1 MERFLQN
8 LLIASIHGSILIF
21 AVLLLRLVLLK
32 TPKKYI
38 CFLWLL
44 AGIRLLLPIEIRSDL
59 SLQPEFTLSFA
70 KISSLKWAAVL
81 PWVWA
86 VIAACFAIYS
96 LISYLR
102 LKDQVRDAIRI
113 RGGWESNKIETAFIL
128 GFIKPKIYIPMGMD
142 SQSRQNILAH
152 ERTHLDKGDHW
163 IKMIGFLALALHWF
177 NPLVWVAYILLCKD
191 IEIACDERVIR
202 FMELDERKAYSS
214 ALLRCSS
221 RRAHF
226 AASPVAFG
234 EVSVKQRILSILK
247 YKKPS
252 FWLSLLGVLAFFF
265 VAVCFLTSPPAAQTE
280 VLSPEEQAN
289 LAKIEQCRED
299 LEERLASQELYI
311 WMDGTDSQGCVRWS
325 AKLYRQGED
334 TLWTLAFAYREGI
347 AEGRMERA
355 GKHYVWYSNGWVQS
369 ETADTQFETWLDLC
383 RWDMDTAEFVE
394 ETQEDGRRRLVF
406 STQWTE
412 ENKTRH
418 MQTVAVGYDKT
429 GVLSGIRIEQ
439 PNYPDT
445 DKIHLNFGDR
455 VINPEGEK
463 PISQVFEEAEAAIR
477 DENVTNAEL
486 ESQAVYNDWGVS
498 FRVAADRLSS
508 TGSDISFYQME
519 FGKGNLFTTDEYWIE
534 KYTDGTWEQVP
545 TVTTPNWEG
554 KGYGVAKMNSTYEYL
569 DWSPLYGQ
577 LEPGLYR
584 MGKRF
589 ENRGQE
595 GNGVTR
601 LPAYAE
607 FTILETVNGDTPEA
621 KAAVERCYTKLEE
634 LKQRKVLHWKTVS
647 AKDSE
652 DEVWADGEDFLHIT
666 HFFGPDVPEEQLTE
680 NERRLTPRTDTMVRY
695 EGVGYVTL
703 REDPDIP
710 ASKDLGLAIST
721 LSPTRGGW
729 SWYGSIGEDLNMSF
743 YERKNQPISFPE
755 GIGVVSDEKVCF
767 AAVWDVGDGTQEMD
781 IYTYRFDEDGNLV
794 YMEFKPMDDGPERV
808 FSMEIFAD
816 TQTEIQ
822 EKIQSAVRD
831 VVTESFSW
839 TQDQAKYTSGDFN
852 IRQDSFVNTQV
863 SPVTGPV
870 QAARLAKQEYPN
882 LPDEYAIHVYR
893 DDTMGMW
900 KVTIETEVAVQSEYE
915 FRDVYLSDSGVTQLL
930 VYEGPLRFDESRK

>member
-1 MERFLQN
+1 MERFLEN
-8 LLIASIHGSILIF
+8 LFTASIHGSILIF

-38 CFLWLL
+38 CYLWLL

-96 LISYLR
+96 LISYLK
-102 LKDQVRDAIRI
+102 LKNQVRDAIRI

-191 IEIACDERVIR
+191 IETACDERVIR

-280 VLSPEEQAN
+280 VLSPEEQEN
-289 LAKIEQCRED
+289 LAKIEACREE
-299 LEERLASQELYI
+299 LEAQFAKEAFCAAI
-311 WMDGTDSQGCVRWS
+311 QGRTSNGSVRWT
-325 AKLYRQGED
+325 AKLYWQGED
-334 TLWTLAFAYREGI
+334 TLWTLCTSYQEGI
-347 AEGRMERA
+347 AEGYMERA
-355 GKHYVWYSNGWVQS
+355 GKHYAWYSDSWMLVDK
-369 ETADTQFETWLDLC
+369 ADTRFGQWLDLF
-383 RWDMDTAEFVE
+383 RWDMDTAAFVE
-394 ETQEDGRRRLVF
+394 DTQEDGYDRLRF
-406 STQWTE
+406 TTQWEGEDQTIH
-412 ENKTRH
+412 T
-418 MQTVAVGYDKT
+418 QTVQYTSKDTSVW
-429 GVLSGIRIEQ
+429 VQIER
-439 PNYPDT
+439 PNYPDV
-445 DKIHLNFGDR
+445 DIIALCFGEN
-455 VINPEGEK
+455 VFFPEISK

-498 FRVAADRLSS
+498 FRVDDDRLSS

-755 GIGVVSDEKVCF
+755 GIGVISDEKVCF

-781 IYTYRFDEDGNLV
+781 IYTYCFDENGNLV
-794 YMEFKPMDDGPERV
+794 YMEFKPIDDGPERV

-831 VVTESFSW
+831 VVTEPFSW

-882 LPDEYAIHVYR
+882 LPNEYSIRVFR

-900 KVTIETEVAVQSEYE
+900 KVTIKTEVAVQSEYE
-915 FRDVYLSDSGVTQLL
+915 YRDVYLSDSGVTQLL
-930 VYEGPLRFDESRK
+930 VYEGPLRFDEPRK

>member
-8 LLIASIHGSILIF
+8 LLTASIHGSILIF

-96 LISYLR
+96 LISYLK

-113 RGGWESNKIETAFIL
+113 RGGWESDKIETAFIL

-191 IEIACDERVIR
+191 IETACDERVIR

-299 LEERLASQELYI
+299 LEAQFAKEAFCAAI
-311 WMDGTDSQGCVRWS
+311 QGRTSNGSVRWT
-325 AKLYRQGED
+325 AKLYWQGED
-334 TLWTLAFAYREGI
+334 TLWTLCTSYQEGI
-347 AEGRMERA
+347 AEGYMERA
-355 GKHYVWYSNGWVQS
+355 GKHYAWYSDSWMLVDK
-369 ETADTQFETWLDLC
+369 ADTRFGQWLDLF
-383 RWDMDTAEFVE
+383 RWDMDTAAFVE
-394 ETQEDGRRRLVF
+394 DTQEDGYDRLRF
-406 STQWTE
+406 TTQWEGEDQTIH
-412 ENKTRH
+412 T
-418 MQTVAVGYDKT
+418 QTVQYTSKDTSVW
-429 GVLSGIRIEQ
+429 VQIER
-439 PNYPDT
+439 PNYPDV
-445 DKIHLNFGDR
+445 DIIALCFGEN
-455 VINPEGEK
+455 VFFPEISK

-647 AKDSE
+647 AKNSE

-680 NERRLTPRTDTMVRY
+680 DDRRLTPRTDTMVRY
-695 EGVGYVTL
+695 EGVGYETL
-703 REDPDIP
+703 REDPDVP

-729 SWYGSIGEDLNMSF
+729 SWCGSIGEDLNMIL

-794 YMEFKPMDDGPERV
+794 YMEFKPIDDGPERV

-822 EKIQSAVRD
+822 EKIQSAVQD

-882 LPDEYAIHVYR
+882 LPNEYAIQVFR
-893 DDTMGMW
+893 DDTMGRW
-900 KVTIETEVAVQSEYE
+900 KVTLKTEVAVQSEYE

-930 VYEGPLRFDESRK
+930 VYEGPLRFDEPRK

>member
-1 MERFLQN
+1 MERFLEN
-8 LLIASIHGSILIF
+8 LFTASIHGSILIF

-59 SLQPEFTLSFA
+59 SLQPELTLSFA
-70 KISSLKWAAVL
+70 KIFSQKWAAVL
-81 PWVWA
+81 LWAWA

-96 LISYLR
+96 LISYLK
-102 LKDQVRDAIRI
+102 LKDRVRDAIRI
-113 RGGWESNKIETAFIL
+113 RGGWESDKIETAFIL

-191 IEIACDERVIR
+191 IETACDERVIR

-221 RRAHF
+221 RCAHF

-289 LAKIEQCRED
+289 LAKIEACREE
-299 LEERLASQELYI
+299 LEAQFAKEAFCAAI
-311 WMDGTDSQGCVRWS
+311 QGRTSNGSVRWT
-325 AKLYRQGED
+325 AKLYWQGED
-334 TLWTLAFAYREGI
+334 TLWTLCTSYQEGI
-347 AEGRMERA
+347 AEGYMERA
-355 GKHYVWYSNGWVQS
+355 GKHYAWYSDSWMLVDK
-369 ETADTQFETWLDLC
+369 ADTRFGQWLDLF
-383 RWDMDTAEFVE
+383 RWDMDTAAFVE
-394 ETQEDGRRRLVF
+394 DTQEDGYDRLRF
-406 STQWTE
+406 TTQWEGEDQTIH
-412 ENKTRH
+412 T
-418 MQTVAVGYDKT
+418 QTVQYTSKDTSVW
-429 GVLSGIRIEQ
+429 VQIER
-439 PNYPDT
+439 PNYPDV
-445 DKIHLNFGDR
+445 DIIALCFGEN
-455 VINPEGEK
+455 VFFPEISK

-498 FRVAADRLSS
+498 FRIDDDRLSS

-755 GIGVVSDEKVCF
+755 GIGVVSDAKVCF

-794 YMEFKPMDDGPERV
+794 YMEFKPIDDGPERV

-831 VVTESFSW
+831 VVTEPFSW

-852 IRQDSFVNTQV
+852 VRQDSFVNTQV

-882 LPDEYAIHVYR
+882 LPNEYAIQVFR

-915 FRDVYLSDSGVTQLL
+915 YRDVYLSDSGVTQLL
-930 VYEGPLRFDESRK
+930 VYEGPLRFDEPRK

>member
-8 LLIASIHGSILIF
+8 LLTASIHGSILIF

-38 CFLWLL
+38 CYLWLL

-70 KISSLKWAAVL
+70 KIFSLKWAAVL

-96 LISYLR
+96 LISYLK

-113 RGGWESNKIETAFIL
+113 RGGWESDKIETAFIL

-191 IEIACDERVIR
+191 IETACDERVIR

-289 LAKIEQCRED
+289 LAKIEACREE
-299 LEERLASQELYI
+299 LEAQFAKEAFCAAI
-311 WMDGTDSQGCVRWS
+311 QGRTSNGSVRWT
-325 AKLYRQGED
+325 AKLYWQGED
-334 TLWTLAFAYREGI
+334 TLWTLCTSYQEGI
-347 AEGRMERA
+347 AEGYMERA
-355 GKHYVWYSNGWVQS
+355 GKHYAWYSDSWMLVDK
-369 ETADTQFETWLDLC
+369 ADTRFGQWLDLF
-383 RWDMDTAEFVE
+383 RWDMDTAAFVE
-394 ETQEDGRRRLVF
+394 DTQEDGYDRLRF
-406 STQWTE
+406 TTQWEGEDQTIH
-412 ENKTRH
+412 T
-418 MQTVAVGYDKT
+418 QTVQYTSKDTSVW
-429 GVLSGIRIEQ
+429 VQIER
-439 PNYPDT
+439 PNYPDV
-445 DKIHLNFGDR
+445 DIIALCFGEN
-455 VINPEGEK
+455 VFFPESSK

-498 FRVAADRLSS
+498 FRIDDDRLSS

-607 FTILETVNGDTPEA
+607 FTILETVNGDPEA

-680 NERRLTPRTDTMVRY
+680 HERRLIPRTDTMVRY
-695 EGVGYVTL
+695 EGVGYETL

-729 SWYGSIGEDLNMSF
+729 SWCGSIGEDLNMIL
-743 YERKNQPISFPE
+743 YERKNHPISFPE

-794 YMEFKPMDDGPERV
+794 YMEFKPIDDGPERV

-831 VVTESFSW
+831 VVTEPFSW

-852 IRQDSFVNTQV
+852 VRQDSFVNTQV

-882 LPDEYAIHVYR
+882 LPNEYAIQVFR

-900 KVTIETEVAVQSEYE
+900 KVTIKTEVAVQSEYE
-915 FRDVYLSDSGVTQLL
+915 YRDVYLSDSGVTQLL
-930 VYEGPLRFDESRK
+930 VYEGPLRFDEPRK

>member
-8 LLIASIHGSILIF
+8 LLTASIHGSILIF

-96 LISYLR
+96 LISYLK
-102 LKDQVRDAIRI
+102 LKNQVRDAIRI
-113 RGGWESNKIETAFIL
+113 RGGWESDKIETAFIL

-191 IEIACDERVIR
+191 IETACDERVIR

-265 VAVCFLTSPPAAQTE
+265 VAVCFLTSPPAAQTQ

-299 LEERLASQELYI
+299 LEAQFAKEAFCAAI
-311 WMDGTDSQGCVRWS
+311 QGRTSNGSVRWT
-325 AKLYRQGED
+325 AKLYWQGED
-334 TLWTLAFAYREGI
+334 TLWTLCTSYQEGI
-347 AEGRMERA
+347 AEGYMERA
-355 GKHYVWYSNGWVQS
+355 GKHYAWYSDSWMLVDK
-369 ETADTQFETWLDLC
+369 ADTRFGQWLDLF
-383 RWDMDTAEFVE
+383 RWDMDTAAFVE
-394 ETQEDGRRRLVF
+394 DTQEDGYDRLRF
-406 STQWTE
+406 TTQWEGEDQTIH
-412 ENKTRH
+412 T
-418 MQTVAVGYDKT
+418 QTVQYTSKDTSVW
-429 GVLSGIRIEQ
+429 VQIER
-439 PNYPDT
+439 PNYPDV
-445 DKIHLNFGDR
+445 DIIALCFGEN
-455 VINPEGEK
+455 VFFPESSK

-498 FRVAADRLSS
+498 FRIDDDRLSS

-621 KAAVERCYTKLEE
+621 KAAVDRCYAKLEE

-680 NERRLTPRTDTMVRY
+680 DDRRLIPRTDTMVRY
-695 EGVGYVTL
+695 EGVGYETL

-755 GIGVVSDEKVCF
+755 GIGVISDEKVCF
-767 AAVWDVGDGTQEMD
+767 ATVWDVGDGTQEMD

-794 YMEFKPMDDGPERV
+794 YMEFKPIDDGPERV
-808 FSMEIFAD
+808 FSMEIFTD

-831 VVTESFSW
+831 VVTEPFSW

-863 SPVTGPV
+863 SPVTGPA

-882 LPDEYAIHVYR
+882 LPNEYAIHVCR

-930 VYEGPLRFDESRK
+930 VYEGPLRFDEPRK

>member
-8 LLIASIHGSILIF
+8 LFTASIHGSILIF

-38 CFLWLL
+38 CYLWLL

-96 LISYLR
+96 LISYLK
-102 LKDQVRDAIRI
+102 LKNQVRDAIRI
-113 RGGWESNKIETAFIL
+113 RGGWESDKIETAFIL

-191 IEIACDERVIR
+191 IETACDERVIR

-299 LEERLASQELYI
+299 LEAQFAKEAFCAAI
-311 WMDGTDSQGCVRWS
+311 QGRTSNGSVRWT
-325 AKLYRQGED
+325 AKLYWQGED
-334 TLWTLAFAYREGI
+334 TLWTLCTSYQEGI
-347 AEGRMERA
+347 AEGYMERA
-355 GKHYVWYSNGWVQS
+355 GKHYAWYSDSWMLVDK
-369 ETADTQFETWLDLC
+369 ADTRFGQWLDLF
-383 RWDMDTAEFVE
+383 RWDMDTAAFVE
-394 ETQEDGRRRLVF
+394 DTQEDGYDRLRF
-406 STQWTE
+406 TTQWEGEDQTIH
-412 ENKTRH
+412 T
-418 MQTVAVGYDKT
+418 QTVQYTSKDTSVW
-429 GVLSGIRIEQ
+429 VQIER
-439 PNYPDT
+439 PNYPDV
-445 DKIHLNFGDR
+445 DIIALCFGEN
-455 VINPEGEK
+455 VFFPEISK

-498 FRVAADRLSS
+498 FRIDDDRLSS

-534 KYTDGTWEQVP
+534 KYTDGTWQQVP

-621 KAAVERCYTKLEE
+621 KAAVERCYTKLQE

-680 NERRLTPRTDTMVRY
+680 NERRLIPRTDTMVRY

-781 IYTYRFDEDGNLV
+781 IYTYCFDEDGNLV
-794 YMEFKPMDDGPERV
+794 YMEFKPIDDGPERV

-822 EKIQSAVRD
+822 EKIQSAVQD
-831 VVTESFSW
+831 AVTEPFSW

-852 IRQDSFVNTQV
+852 VRQDSLVNTQV

-882 LPDEYAIHVYR
+882 LPNEYAIQVFR

-900 KVTIETEVAVQSEYE
+900 KVTIKTEVAVQSEYE
-915 FRDVYLSDSGVTQLL
+915 YRDVYLSDSGVTQLL
-930 VYEGPLRFDESRK
+930 VYEGPLRFDEPRK

>member
-1 MERFLQN
+1 VERFLEN
-8 LLIASIHGSILIF
+8 LFTASIHGSILIL

-38 CFLWLL
+38 CYLWLL

-96 LISYLR
+96 LISYLK

-191 IEIACDERVIR
+191 IETACDERVIR

-221 RRAHF
+221 RCAHF

-289 LAKIEQCRED
+289 LAKIEACREE
-299 LEERLASQELYI
+299 LEAQFAKEAFCAAI
-311 WMDGTDSQGCVRWS
+311 QGRTSNGSVRWT
-325 AKLYRQGED
+325 AKLYWQGED
-334 TLWTLAFAYREGI
+334 TLWTLCTSYQDGI
-347 AEGRMERA
+347 AEGYMERA
-355 GKHYVWYSNGWVQS
+355 GKHYAWYSDSWMLVDK
-369 ETADTQFETWLDLC
+369 ADTRFGQWLDLF
-383 RWDMDTAEFVE
+383 RWDMDTAAFVE
-394 ETQEDGRRRLVF
+394 DTQEDGYDRLRF
-406 STQWTE
+406 TTQWEGEDQTIH
-412 ENKTRH
+412 T
-418 MQTVAVGYDKT
+418 QTVQYTSKDTSVW
-429 GVLSGIRIEQ
+429 VQIER
-439 PNYPDT
+439 PNYPDV
-445 DKIHLNFGDR
+445 DIIALCFGEN
-455 VINPEGEK
+455 VFFPEISK
-463 PISQVFEEAEAAIR
+463 PISQVFKEAEATIR

-652 DEVWADGEDFLHIT
+652 DEVWADGENFLHIT

-680 NERRLTPRTDTMVRY
+680 DDRRLIPRTDTMVRY
-695 EGVGYVTL
+695 EGVGYETL
-703 REDPDIP
+703 REDPDVP

-729 SWYGSIGEDLNMSF
+729 SWYGSIGEDLNMNF
-743 YERKNQPISFPE
+743 YERKNQPIFFPE

-794 YMEFKPMDDGPERV
+794 YMEFKPIDDGPERV

-822 EKIQSAVRD
+822 EKIQSAVQD
-831 VVTESFSW
+831 VVTEPFSW

-882 LPDEYAIHVYR
+882 LPDEYSIRVFR

-900 KVTIETEVAVQSEYE
+900 KVTIKTEVAVQSEYE

-930 VYEGPLRFDESRK
+930 VYEGPLRFDEPRK

>member
-1 MERFLQN
+1 
-8 LLIASIHGSILIF
+8 
-21 AVLLLRLVLLK
+21 
-32 TPKKYI
+32 
-38 CFLWLL
+38 
-44 AGIRLLLPIEIRSDL
+44 
-59 SLQPEFTLSFA
+59 
-70 KISSLKWAAVL
+70 
-81 PWVWA
+81 
-86 VIAACFAIYS
+86 
-96 LISYLR
+96 
-102 LKDQVRDAIRI
+102 
-113 RGGWESNKIETAFIL
+113 
-128 GFIKPKIYIPMGMD
+128 
-142 SQSRQNILAH
+142 
-152 ERTHLDKGDHW
+152 
-163 IKMIGFLALALHWF
+163 
-177 NPLVWVAYILLCKD
+177 
-191 IEIACDERVIR
+191 
-202 FMELDERKAYSS
+202 
-214 ALLRCSS
+214 
-221 RRAHF
+221 
-226 AASPVAFG
+226 
-234 EVSVKQRILSILK
+234 
-247 YKKPS
+247 
-252 FWLSLLGVLAFFF
+252 
-265 VAVCFLTSPPAAQTE
+265 
-280 VLSPEEQAN
+280 
-289 LAKIEQCRED
+289 
-299 LEERLASQELYI
+299 
-311 WMDGTDSQGCVRWS
+311 
-325 AKLYRQGED
+325 
-334 TLWTLAFAYREGI
+334 
-347 AEGRMERA
+347 
-355 GKHYVWYSNGWVQS
+355 
-369 ETADTQFETWLDLC
+369 
-383 RWDMDTAEFVE
+383 
-394 ETQEDGRRRLVF
+394 
-406 STQWTE
+406 
-412 ENKTRH
+412 
-418 MQTVAVGYDKT
+418 
-429 GVLSGIRIEQ
+429 
-439 PNYPDT
+439 
-445 DKIHLNFGDR
+445 
-455 VINPEGEK
+455 
-463 PISQVFEEAEAAIR
+463 
-477 DENVTNAEL
+477 
-486 ESQAVYNDWGVS
+486 
-498 FRVAADRLSS
+498 
-508 TGSDISFYQME
+508 ME

-534 KYTDGTWEQVP
+534 KYTDGTWERVP

-680 NERRLTPRTDTMVRY
+680 DDRRLIPRTDTMVRY
-695 EGVGYVTL
+695 EGVGYETL
-703 REDPDIP
+703 REDPDVP

-755 GIGVVSDEKVCF
+755 GIGVISDEKVCF

-831 VVTESFSW
+831 VVTEPFSW
-839 TQDQAKYTSGDFN
+839 TQDQAKYASGDFN

-882 LPDEYAIHVYR
+882 LPDEYSILVFR

-900 KVTIETEVAVQSEYE
+900 KVTIKTEVAVQSEYE
-915 FRDVYLSDSGVTQLL
+915 YRDVYLSDSGVTQLL
-930 VYEGPLRFDESRK
+930 VYEGPLRFDEPRK

>member
-8 LLIASIHGSILIF
+8 LLTASIHGSILIF

-38 CFLWLL
+38 CYLWLL

-86 VIAACFAIYS
+86 AIAACFAIYS

-102 LKDQVRDAIRI
+102 LKDRVRDAIRI
-113 RGGWESNKIETAFIL
+113 RGGWESDKIETAFIL

-191 IEIACDERVIR
+191 IETACDERVIR

-280 VLSPEEQAN
+280 VLSPEEQEN
-289 LAKIEQCRED
+289 LAKIEACREE
-299 LEERLASQELYI
+299 LEAQFAKEAFCAAI
-311 WMDGTDSQGCVRWS
+311 QGRTSNGSVRWT
-325 AKLYRQGED
+325 AKLYWQGED
-334 TLWTLAFAYREGI
+334 TLWTLCTSYQEGI
-347 AEGRMERA
+347 AEGYMERA
-355 GKHYVWYSNGWVQS
+355 GKHYAWYSDSWMLVDK
-369 ETADTQFETWLDLC
+369 ADTRFGQWQDLF
-383 RWDMDTAEFVE
+383 RWDMDTAAFVE
-394 ETQEDGRRRLVF
+394 DTQEDGYDRLRF
-406 STQWTE
+406 TTQWEGEDQTIH
-412 ENKTRH
+412 T
-418 MQTVAVGYDKT
+418 QTVQYTSKDTSVW
-429 GVLSGIRIEQ
+429 VQIER
-439 PNYPDT
+439 PNYPDV
-445 DKIHLNFGDR
+445 DIIALCFGEN
-455 VINPEGEK
+455 VFFPEISK

-534 KYTDGTWEQVP
+534 RYTDGTWEQVP

-680 NERRLTPRTDTMVRY
+680 AERRLTPRTDTMVRY
-695 EGVGYVTL
+695 EGVGYETL
-703 REDPDIP
+703 REDPDVP

-729 SWYGSIGEDLNMSF
+729 SWCGSIGEDLNMSF

-781 IYTYRFDEDGNLV
+781 IYTYCFDENGNLV
-794 YMEFKPMDDGPERV
+794 YMEFKPIDDGPERV

-831 VVTESFSW
+831 VVTEPFSW

-852 IRQDSFVNTQV
+852 VRQDSFVNTQV

-882 LPDEYAIHVYR
+882 LPNEYAIQVFR

-900 KVTIETEVAVQSEYE
+900 KVTITTEVAVQSEYE
-915 FRDVYLSDSGVTQLL
+915 YRDVYLSDSGVTQLL
-930 VYEGPLRFDESRK
+930 VYEGPLRFDEPRK

>member
-8 LLIASIHGSILIF
+8 LLTASIHGSILIF

-96 LISYLR
+96 LISYLK

-113 RGGWESNKIETAFIL
+113 RGGWESDKIETAFIL

-191 IEIACDERVIR
+191 IETACDERVIR

-289 LAKIEQCRED
+289 LAKIEACREE
-299 LEERLASQELYI
+299 LEAQFAKEAFCAAI
-311 WMDGTDSQGCVRWS
+311 QGRTSNGSVRWT
-325 AKLYRQGED
+325 AKLYWQGED
-334 TLWTLAFAYREGI
+334 TLWTLFTSYQEGI
-347 AEGRMERA
+347 AEGYMERA
-355 GKHYVWYSNGWVQS
+355 GKHYAWYSDSWMLVDK
-369 ETADTQFETWLDLC
+369 ADTRFGQWLDLF
-383 RWDMDTAEFVE
+383 RWDMDTAAFVE
-394 ETQEDGRRRLVF
+394 DTQEDGYDRLRF
-406 STQWTE
+406 TTQWEGEDQTIH
-412 ENKTRH
+412 T
-418 MQTVAVGYDKT
+418 QTVQYTSKDTSVW
-429 GVLSGIRIEQ
+429 VQIER
-439 PNYPDT
+439 PNYPDV
-445 DKIHLNFGDR
+445 DIIALCFGEN
-455 VINPEGEK
+455 VFFPEISK

-477 DENVTNAEL
+477 DENVTNTEL

-498 FRVAADRLSS
+498 FRIDDDRLSS

-534 KYTDGTWEQVP
+534 KYTDGTWQQVP

-652 DEVWADGEDFLHIT
+652 DEVWADGENFLHIT

-680 NERRLTPRTDTMVRY
+680 DDRRLIPRTDTMVRY
-695 EGVGYVTL
+695 DGVGYETL

-822 EKIQSAVRD
+822 EKIQSAVQD
-831 VVTESFSW
+831 VVTEPFSW

-852 IRQDSFVNTQV
+852 VRQDSFVNTQV

-882 LPDEYAIHVYR
+882 LPNEYAIQVFR

-900 KVTIETEVAVQSEYE
+900 KVTIKTEVAVQSEYE
-915 FRDVYLSDSGVTQLL
+915 YRDVYLSDSGVTQLL
-930 VYEGPLRFDESRK
+930 VYEGPLRFDEPRK

>member
-8 LLIASIHGSILIF
+8 LLTASIHGSILIF
-21 AVLLLRLVLLK
+21 AVLLLRLVLFK

-59 SLQPEFTLSFA
+59 SLQPELTPSFA
-70 KISSLKWAAVL
+70 KIFSQKWAAVL
-81 PWVWA
+81 LWAWA

-96 LISYLR
+96 LISYLK
-102 LKDQVRDAIRI
+102 LKDRVRDAIRI
-113 RGGWESNKIETAFIL
+113 RGGWESSKIETAFIL

-191 IEIACDERVIR
+191 IETACDERVIR

-289 LAKIEQCRED
+289 LAKIEQCREE
-299 LEERLASQELYI
+299 LEAQFAKEAFCAAI
-311 WMDGTDSQGCVRWS
+311 QGRTSNGSVRWT
-325 AKLYRQGED
+325 AKLYWQGED
-334 TLWTLAFAYREGI
+334 TLWTLCTSYQEGI
-347 AEGRMERA
+347 AEGYMERA
-355 GKHYVWYSNGWVQS
+355 GKHYAWYSDSWMLVDK
-369 ETADTQFETWLDLC
+369 ADTRFGQWLDLF
-383 RWDMDTAEFVE
+383 RWDMDTAAFVE
-394 ETQEDGRRRLVF
+394 DTQEDGYDRLRF
-406 STQWTE
+406 TTQWEGEDQTIH
-412 ENKTRH
+412 T
-418 MQTVAVGYDKT
+418 QTVQYTSKDTSVW
-429 GVLSGIRIEQ
+429 VQIER
-439 PNYPDT
+439 PNYPDV
-445 DKIHLNFGDR
+445 DIIALCFGEN
-455 VINPEGEK
+455 VFFPEISK

-498 FRVAADRLSS
+498 FRVDDDRLSS
-508 TGSDISFYQME
+508 AGSDISFYQME

-534 KYTDGTWEQVP
+534 KYTDGTWERVP

-680 NERRLTPRTDTMVRY
+680 NDRRLIPRTDTMVRY
-695 EGVGYVTL
+695 DGVGYETL
-703 REDPDIP
+703 REDPDVP

-755 GIGVVSDEKVCF
+755 GIGVISDEKVCF
-767 AAVWDVGDGTQEMD
+767 AAVWDMGDGTQEMD

-794 YMEFKPMDDGPERV
+794 YMEFKPIDDGPERV

-831 VVTESFSW
+831 VVTEPFSW

-882 LPDEYAIHVYR
+882 LPNEYSIRVFR

-900 KVTIETEVAVQSEYE
+900 KVTIKTEVAVQSEYE
-915 FRDVYLSDSGVTQLL
+915 YRDVYLSDSGVTQLL
-930 VYEGPLRFDESRK
+930 VYEGPLRFDEPRK

>member
-1 MERFLQN
+1 M
-8 LLIASIHGSILIF
+8 
-21 AVLLLRLVLLK
+21 
-32 TPKKYI
+32 
-38 CFLWLL
+38 
-44 AGIRLLLPIEIRSDL
+44 
-59 SLQPEFTLSFA
+59 
-70 KISSLKWAAVL
+70 
-81 PWVWA
+81 
-86 VIAACFAIYS
+86 
-96 LISYLR
+96 
-102 LKDQVRDAIRI
+102 
-113 RGGWESNKIETAFIL
+113 
-128 GFIKPKIYIPMGMD
+128 
-142 SQSRQNILAH
+142 
-152 ERTHLDKGDHW
+152 
-163 IKMIGFLALALHWF
+163 
-177 NPLVWVAYILLCKD
+177 
-191 IEIACDERVIR
+191 
-202 FMELDERKAYSS
+202 
-214 ALLRCSS
+214 
-221 RRAHF
+221 
-226 AASPVAFG
+226 
-234 EVSVKQRILSILK
+234 
-247 YKKPS
+247 
-252 FWLSLLGVLAFFF
+252 LGVLAFFF

-280 VLSPEEQAN
+280 ALSPEEQAN
-289 LAKIEQCRED
+289 LAKIEACREE
-299 LEERLASQELYI
+299 LEAQFAKEAFCAAI
-311 WMDGTDSQGCVRWS
+311 QGRTSNGSVRWT
-325 AKLYRQGED
+325 AKLYWQGED
-334 TLWTLAFAYREGI
+334 TLWTLCTSYQEGI
-347 AEGRMERA
+347 AEGYMERA
-355 GKHYVWYSNGWVQS
+355 GKHYAWYSDSWMLVDK
-369 ETADTQFETWLDLC
+369 ADTRFGQWLDLF
-383 RWDMDTAEFVE
+383 RWDMDTAAFVE
-394 ETQEDGRRRLVF
+394 DTQEDGYDRLRF
-406 STQWTE
+406 TTQWEGEDQTIH
-412 ENKTRH
+412 T
-418 MQTVAVGYDKT
+418 QTVQYTSKDTSVW
-429 GVLSGIRIEQ
+429 VQIER
-439 PNYPDT
+439 PNYPDV
-445 DKIHLNFGDR
+445 DIIALCFGEN
-455 VINPEGEK
+455 VFFPEISK
-463 PISQVFEEAEAAIR
+463 PISQVFEEAEATIR

-755 GIGVVSDEKVCF
+755 GIGVISDEKVCF
-767 AAVWDVGDGTQEMD
+767 AAVWDMGDGTQEMD

-794 YMEFKPMDDGPERV
+794 YMEFKPIDDGPERV

-831 VVTESFSW
+831 VVTEPFSW

-882 LPDEYAIHVYR
+882 LPNEYAIQVFR

-900 KVTIETEVAVQSEYE
+900 KVTIKTEVAVQSEYE
-915 FRDVYLSDSGVTQLL
+915 YRDVYLSDSGVTQLL
-930 VYEGPLRFDESRK
+930 VYEGPLRFDEPRK

>member
-8 LLIASIHGSILIF
+8 LLTASIHGSILIF

-38 CFLWLL
+38 CYLWLL

-96 LISYLR
+96 LISYLK

-113 RGGWESNKIETAFIL
+113 RGGWESDKIETAFIL

-191 IEIACDERVIR
+191 IETACDERVIR

-289 LAKIEQCRED
+289 LAKIEQCREE
-299 LEERLASQELYI
+299 LEAQFAKEAFCAAI
-311 WMDGTDSQGCVRWS
+311 QGRTSNGSVRWT
-325 AKLYRQGED
+325 AKLYWQGED
-334 TLWTLAFAYREGI
+334 TLWTLCTSYQEGI
-347 AEGRMERA
+347 AEGYMERA
-355 GKHYVWYSNGWVQS
+355 GKHYAWYSDSWMLVDK
-369 ETADTQFETWLDLC
+369 ADTRFGQWLDLF
-383 RWDMDTAEFVE
+383 RWDMDTAAFVE
-394 ETQEDGRRRLVF
+394 DTQEDGYDRLRF
-406 STQWTE
+406 TTQWEGEDQTIH
-412 ENKTRH
+412 T
-418 MQTVAVGYDKT
+418 QTVQYTSKDTSVW
-429 GVLSGIRIEQ
+429 VQIER
-439 PNYPDT
+439 PNYPDV
-445 DKIHLNFGDR
+445 DIIALCFGEN
-455 VINPEGEK
+455 VFFPEISK

-652 DEVWADGEDFLHIT
+652 DEVWADGENFLHIT

-680 NERRLTPRTDTMVRY
+680 DDRRLIPRTDTMVRY
-695 EGVGYVTL
+695 DGVGYETL
-703 REDPDIP
+703 RENPDIP

-729 SWYGSIGEDLNMSF
+729 SWYGSIGEDLNMNF

-755 GIGVVSDEKVCF
+755 GIGVISDEKVCF

-831 VVTESFSW
+831 VVTEPFSW

-852 IRQDSFVNTQV
+852 VRQDSFVNTQV

-882 LPDEYAIHVYR
+882 LPNEYAIQVFR

-900 KVTIETEVAVQSEYE
+900 KVTIQTEVAVQSEYE
-915 FRDVYLSDSGVTQLL
+915 YRDVYLSDSGVTQLL
-930 VYEGPLRFDESRK
+930 VYEGPLRFDEPRK

>member
-8 LLIASIHGSILIF
+8 LFTASIHGSILIF
-21 AVLLLRLVLLK
+21 AVLLLRLVLFK

-38 CFLWLL
+38 CYLWLL

-96 LISYLR
+96 LISYLK
-102 LKDQVRDAIRI
+102 LKNQVRDAIRI

-191 IEIACDERVIR
+191 IETACDERVIR

-289 LAKIEQCRED
+289 LAKIEQCREE
-299 LEERLASQELYI
+299 LEAQFAKEAFCAAI
-311 WMDGTDSQGCVRWS
+311 QGRTSNGSVRWT
-325 AKLYRQGED
+325 AKLYWQGED
-334 TLWTLAFAYREGI
+334 TLWTLCTSYQEGI
-347 AEGRMERA
+347 AEGYMERA
-355 GKHYVWYSNGWVQS
+355 GKHYAWYSDSWMLVDK
-369 ETADTQFETWLDLC
+369 ADTRFGQWLDLF
-383 RWDMDTAEFVE
+383 RWDMDTAAFVE
-394 ETQEDGRRRLVF
+394 DTQEDGYDRLRF
-406 STQWTE
+406 TTQWEGEDQTIH
-412 ENKTRH
+412 T
-418 MQTVAVGYDKT
+418 QTVQYTSKDTSVW
-429 GVLSGIRIEQ
+429 VQVER
-439 PNYPDT
+439 PNYPDV
-445 DKIHLNFGDR
+445 DIIALCFGEN
-455 VINPEGEK
+455 VFFPEISK

-498 FRVAADRLSS
+498 FRIDDDRLSS

-534 KYTDGTWEQVP
+534 KYTGGTWEQVP

-755 GIGVVSDEKVCF
+755 GIGVVSDAKVCF

-822 EKIQSAVRD
+822 EKIQSAVQD
-831 VVTESFSW
+831 VVTETFSW

-882 LPDEYAIHVYR
+882 LPNEYAIQVFR

-900 KVTIETEVAVQSEYE
+900 KVTIKTEVAVQSEYE
-915 FRDVYLSDSGVTQLL
+915 YRDVYLSDSGVTQLL
-930 VYEGPLRFDESRK
+930 VYEGPLRFDEPRK

>member
-8 LLIASIHGSILIF
+8 LLTASIHGSILIL

-38 CFLWLL
+38 CYLWLL

-96 LISYLR
+96 LISYLK
-102 LKDQVRDAIRI
+102 LKNQVRDAIRI

-191 IEIACDERVIR
+191 IETACDERVIR

-221 RRAHF
+221 RCAHF

-289 LAKIEQCRED
+289 LAKIEACREE
-299 LEERLASQELYI
+299 LEAQFAKEAFCAAI
-311 WMDGTDSQGCVRWS
+311 QGRTSNGSVRWT
-325 AKLYRQGED
+325 AKLYWQGED
-334 TLWTLAFAYREGI
+334 TLWTLCTSYQEGI
-347 AEGRMERA
+347 AEGYMERA
-355 GKHYVWYSNGWVQS
+355 GKHYAWYSDSWMLVDK
-369 ETADTQFETWLDLC
+369 ADTRFGQWLDLF
-383 RWDMDTAEFVE
+383 RWDMDTAAFVE
-394 ETQEDGRRRLVF
+394 DTQEDGYDRLRF
-406 STQWTE
+406 TTQWEGEDQTIH
-412 ENKTRH
+412 T
-418 MQTVAVGYDKT
+418 QTVQYTSKDTSVW
-429 GVLSGIRIEQ
+429 VQIER
-439 PNYPDT
+439 PNYPDV
-445 DKIHLNFGDR
+445 DIIALCFGEN
-455 VINPEGEK
+455 VFFPEISK

-498 FRVAADRLSS
+498 FRIDDDRLSS

-680 NERRLTPRTDTMVRY
+680 NERRLIPRTDTMVRY
-695 EGVGYVTL
+695 DGVGYETL

-729 SWYGSIGEDLNMSF
+729 SWYGSIGEDLNMNF

-755 GIGVVSDEKVCF
+755 GIGVISDEKVCF

-794 YMEFKPMDDGPERV
+794 YMEFKPIDDGPERV
-808 FSMEIFAD
+808 FSMEIFTD

-822 EKIQSAVRD
+822 EKIQSAVQD
-831 VVTESFSW
+831 VVTEPFSW

-882 LPDEYAIHVYR
+882 LPNEYSIRVFR

-900 KVTIETEVAVQSEYE
+900 KVTIKTEVAVQSEYE

-930 VYEGPLRFDESRK
+930 VYEGPLRFDEPRK

>member
-8 LLIASIHGSILIF
+8 LLTASIHGSILIF
-21 AVLLLRLVLLK
+21 AVLLLRLVLFR

-38 CFLWLL
+38 CYLWLL

-59 SLQPEFTLSFA
+59 SLQPEFTLPFA
-70 KISSLKWAAVL
+70 KIFSLKWAAVL

-96 LISYLR
+96 LISYLK

-113 RGGWESNKIETAFIL
+113 RGGWESDKIETAFIL

-191 IEIACDERVIR
+191 IETACDERVIR

-289 LAKIEQCRED
+289 LAKIEACREE
-299 LEERLASQELYI
+299 LEAQFAKEAFCAAI
-311 WMDGTDSQGCVRWS
+311 QGRTSNGSVRWT
-325 AKLYRQGED
+325 AKLYWQGED
-334 TLWTLAFAYREGI
+334 TLWTLCTSYQEGI
-347 AEGRMERA
+347 AEGYMERA
-355 GKHYVWYSNGWVQS
+355 GKHYAWYSDSWMLVDK
-369 ETADTQFETWLDLC
+369 ADTRFGQWLDLF
-383 RWDMDTAEFVE
+383 RWDMDTAAFVE
-394 ETQEDGRRRLVF
+394 DTQEDGYDRLRF
-406 STQWTE
+406 TTQWEGEDQTIH
-412 ENKTRH
+412 T
-418 MQTVAVGYDKT
+418 QTVQYTSKDTSVW
-429 GVLSGIRIEQ
+429 VQIER
-439 PNYPDT
+439 PNYPDV
-445 DKIHLNFGDR
+445 DIIALCFGEN
-455 VINPEGEK
+455 VFFPEISK

-498 FRVAADRLSS
+498 FRIDDDRLSS

-534 KYTDGTWEQVP
+534 KYTGGTWEQVP

-680 NERRLTPRTDTMVRY
+680 HDRRLTPRTDTMVRY
-695 EGVGYVTL
+695 EGVGYETL

-831 VVTESFSW
+831 VVTEPFSW

-852 IRQDSFVNTQV
+852 VRQDSFVNTQV

-882 LPDEYAIHVYR
+882 LPNEYSILVFR

-900 KVTIETEVAVQSEYE
+900 KVTIKTEVAVQSEYE
-915 FRDVYLSDSGVTQLL
+915 YRDVYLSDSGVTQLL
-930 VYEGPLRFDESRK
+930 VYEGPLSFDEPRK